1 MLTFA
6 AVESTSGTIT
16 RLTRF
21 SDTSVIVHW
30 FTGTHGLVKTVAKG
44 ALRPKSPFAGK
55 LDLFF
60 ESDIVFQPSRGGDL
74 HHLREAF
81 PRDFRAN
88 LRKTHAT
95 LSLAA
100 YFCQLLERA
109 VEPEHPDEP
118 LHDLLRR
125 GLAHLNESPP
135 GMKALLH
142 FENEL
147 ARLLGTARPG
157 APGYLVLEETLGRL
171 PASRP
176 TLLESFSSAR

>member
-1 MLTFA
+1 M
-6 AVESTSGTIT
+6 ESTVGTII
-16 RLTRF
+16 RLVRF

-30 FTGTHGLVKTVAKG
+30 FTGTHGLVKTIAKG

-60 ESDIVFQPSRGGDL
+60 ENDIVFQPTRRGDL
-74 HHLREAF
+74 HHIREAS

-95 LSLAA
+95 LSLAS

-118 LHDLLRR
+118 MHDLLRR
-125 GLAHLNESPP
+125 GLGHLGSSPP
-135 GMKALLH
+135 GMKALTH

-147 ARLLGTARPG
+147 ARLLGLARPG
-157 APGYLVLEETLGRL
+157 VPGHHSLEELLGRL
-171 PASRP
+171 PSSRA
-176 TLLESFSSAR
+176 LLTEIFSPPDNSARQP